1 MPTLDEIQQ
10 ESWTPENSSVVRRI
24 KRWIKFQ
31 FLKSKYQREQELSKQ
46 IEINLSDIKV
56 EVRNAR

>member
-1 MPTLDEIQQ
+1 MPSLDEIQQ

-31 FLKSKYQREQELSKQ
+31 FLKSKYQREQELSER

-56 EVRNAR
+56 EVKNAR